1 MRFETAI
8 LRIPGEDFSNGE
20 TTAELGKPDF
30 DIILA
35 QHKEYVNVLKQ
46 LGLDVIVLD
55 PLPGHPDAYFV
66 EDTAVIIPE
75 IGIITNPG
83 AHSRKG
89 EEDGIELILM
99 RFRDTQRIKPPGTL
113 DGGDILQADSQF
125 FIGLSERTNREGADQ
140 LSDILQRFGYIV
152 HMVNVGDGLHLK
164 SGVNYLGDGR
174 MLMTSVFRDI
184 PGFSDYERLII
195 KEGEEYAAN
204 TLLINGTFITPA
216 GFPDTQKQLAGLD
229 KPVITL
235 NVSEVRKMDGG
246 LTCMSLRF

>member
-1 MRFETAI
+1 MNFKTAI
-8 LRIPGEDFSNGE
+8 LRMPGEDFGDGE
-20 TTAELGKPDF
+20 TTSELGTPDF
-30 DIILA
+30 NMILS
-35 QHKEYVNVLKQ
+35 QHKEYINVLKQ

-55 PLPGHPDAYFV
+55 PLPDYPDAYFV

-83 AHSRKG
+83 AQSRKG
-89 EEDGIELILM
+89 EEDGIEFILM
-99 RFRDTQRIKPPGTL
+99 RFRDTLRIKPPGTL
-113 DGGDILQADSQF
+113 DGGDVLQADNRF

-140 LSDILQRFGYIV
+140 LSDILKRFGYIV
-152 HMVNVGDGLHLK
+152 DIVSVGDGLHLK
-164 SGVNYLGDGR
+164 SGVNYLGDGK
-174 MLMTSVFRDI
+174 MLVTSVFRDI
-184 PGFSDYERLII
+184 PGFSDFERIII

-204 TLLINGTFITPA
+204 TLLINGTFITPS
-216 GFPDTQKQLAGLD
+216 GFPDTLNQLAGLD

>member
-113 DGGDILQADSQF
+113 DGGDILQAHNHF
-125 FIGLSERTNREGADQ
+125 FIGLSERTNRE
-140 LSDILQRFGYIV
+140 
-152 HMVNVGDGLHLK
+152 
-164 SGVNYLGDGR
+164 
-174 MLMTSVFRDI
+174 
-184 PGFSDYERLII
+184 
-195 KEGEEYAAN
+195 
-204 TLLINGTFITPA
+204 
-216 GFPDTQKQLAGLD
+216 
-229 KPVITL
+229 
-235 NVSEVRKMDGG
+235 
-246 LTCMSLRF
+246 